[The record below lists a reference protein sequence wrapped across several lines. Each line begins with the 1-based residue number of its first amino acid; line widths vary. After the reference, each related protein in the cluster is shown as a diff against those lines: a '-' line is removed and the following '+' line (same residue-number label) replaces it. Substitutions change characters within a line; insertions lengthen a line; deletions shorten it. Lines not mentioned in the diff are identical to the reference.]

1 MTDTIFR
8 RGSGSV
14 QIDQEQI
21 RRRVEELGERIR
33 EDYEGQPLHLVCVLN
48 GAFIFMA
55 DLVRAIDLPLTVDFL
70 SVSSYG
76 SRTESSGEVRL
87 VKDLDLSLKG
97 RHVLLV
103 EDIVDTGL
111 TMQYLRG
118 YLTGRGPLSVKVA
131 TLLSKPSRRL
141 VDVEIDY
148 LGFEIEDA
156 FVYGYGLDV
165 AHKYRNIPFVTS
177 QVTADEGPDEN
188 LNEEPSGLR
197 ARDR

>member
-1 MTDTIFR
+1 MTETIFR

-14 QIDQEQI
+14 QIDRDQIERRIEELGEQI
-21 RRRVEELGERIR
+21 RR
-33 EDYEGQPLHLVCVLN
+33 DYEGEPLHLVCVLN

-111 TMQYLRG
+111 TMQYLMG
-118 YLTGRGPLSVKVA
+118 YLEGRGPLSVKVA
-131 TLLSKPSRRL
+131 TLLSKPSRRMVE
-141 VDVEIDY
+141 VDIDY

-165 AHKYRNIPFVTS
+165 AHRFRNIPFVTS
-177 QVTADEGPDEN
+177 DPDRDEQEG
-188 LNEEPSGLR
+188 
-197 ARDR
+197 RD